1 MSGSLKFF
9 LILLMLALFFV
20 VGSGYFFSWINAAFV
35 AGFIIVMLVIARP
48 LLMPAGY
55 GTNKIRTLVLVLGMG
70 AISSTSTAINSL
82 LSGIWTLPGLQHAPA
97 WLKNS
102 LLVSQPSWWVSAILG
117 IIIIA
122 VFYFTRSD
130 SVSGVHPVPL
140 KKDFPDESFP
150 RQLKSFCHVL
160 RKDLEAID
168 EETDWSPNHYTE
180 LEAEVEIRKTRHSR
194 GRKKVM
200 GLQEAIRRDQ
210 KTGAFLVLGVPGS
223 GKSVALRKLAQ
234 DMLAEVKRTNR
245 VPIYVNLR
253 EWMPQ
258 ITKVNGRTEF
268 SVEDLEGFIIKN
280 LSRRGD
286 VFTTR
291 FVANYFRKLW
301 SSGRLFF
308 IFDSFDEIS
317 PLLDAREDSDVI
329 HALSSVLGKFI
340 ASHPASRG
348 LLASRIYRR
357 PTSAFQAEKV
367 LEIRPL
373 SETHITYALS
383 HYPRFTPA
391 LRNTLFSLRQDLM
404 PLARNP
410 FIMALLGEWIAGND
424 CLPVNQAEIYK
435 NYIDERLK
443 LCEEYLRESQI
454 TAQEVIDVT
463 TDIAWFVFHEPT
475 LGLEAPVKV
484 INARIKSDKV
494 GTVLEI
500 LRHAKIAR
508 VTTGPERSFAFVHR
522 RFLEYFVTTRFLQR
536 PQAVPDNHIPTDA
549 RGRDALVLYAQ
560 LCQDAEAQRLA
571 NLCWHEIM
579 QHFAD
584 PHHRLRAIHSLRFL
598 IDAFGSRRD
607 VLQPFAEELSA
618 FVTGHVKEGQNILLA
633 KVCLETTGLLRE
645 ADAEP
650 VLASAIAIGDAWL
663 QETAFRAC
671 RHLARVK
678 PALEDELKRY
688 VLAIPEIGFWHRRKA
703 ILLSLSLSD
712 ALSRVYRIAQL
723 RVWNMRLAM
732 VAVLALVVTLPFITL
747 FSASYA
753 LAITLAMMLMMKAG
767 GHVQRKTPEK
777 AAAKASPARRSTSF
791 LDKDFLSAAIMLFR
805 GITSVVLLV
814 LSVLGLYSPTLANV
828 VTPFYLITG
837 HGHYTSL
844 LAALNVVL
852 SMMLLDWVVISRF
865 IRSKMVDLLNWRKW
879 LTALSI
885 LLFAALLVVGVFF
898 SITYLSQFPLAEPI
912 FNGVFRGLVVAFV
925 GYLLYL
931 LLRGVYT
938 GVCDI
943 RMQREKQF
951 GTTITRS
958 EIAEVF
964 TKCKSDY
971 GRRRFVTWLDNAGL
985 GATGEWPE
993 GFTLT
998 VGRSAPYTALSRLE
1012 ERWLGLD
1019 R

>member
-1 MSGSLKFF
+1 MPGNLKFL
-9 LILLMLALFFV
+9 LILLTLALCFV
-20 VGSGYFFSWINAAFV
+20 VGVGYLFSWAHAAFI
-35 AGFIIVMLVIARP
+35 AGFIIIMLMMTR
-48 LLMPAGY
+48 LLQMPAGY
-55 GTNKIRTLVLVLGMG
+55 GNNKIRTLVLVLGIG
-70 AISSTSTAINSL
+70 TISRAVPGINSL
-82 LSGIWTLPGLQHAPA
+82 LSGIWTLPGLRHAPD

-102 LLVSQPSWWVSAILG
+102 LLVSQPPWWVCVILL
-117 IIIIA
+117 IIIIV
-122 VFYFTRSD
+122 VFYFTRSEPTG
-130 SVSGVHPVPL
+130 GVHPVPL

-180 LEAEVEIRKTRHSR
+180 LEAEVEIRKTRHSL

-200 GLQEAIRRDQ
+200 GLQEAIRRDP
-210 KTGAFLVLGVPGS
+210 KTDAFLLLGVPGS

-253 EWMPQ
+253 EWMPK

-268 SVEDLEGFIIKN
+268 SVEDLEAFIIKN

-286 VFTTR
+286 VFTR
-291 FVANYFRKLW
+291 KFVDDYFRKLW
-301 SSGRLFF
+301 SGGRLFF

-329 HALSSVLGKFI
+329 HALSSVLNKFI
-340 ASHPASRG
+340 TSHDASRG
-348 LLASRIYRR
+348 VLASRIYRR

-373 SETHITYALS
+373 SETHITSALS
-383 HYPRFTPA
+383 HYPRFTQA
-391 LRNTLFSLRQDLM
+391 LRNTLFSQRQDLM

-410 FIMALLGEWIAGND
+410 FIMALLGEWIAGHD
-424 CLPVNQAEIYK
+424 SLPTNQAEIYK

-443 LCEEYLRESQI
+443 LCEAFLRESEI

-484 INARIKSDKV
+484 INARMKSDKV
-494 GTVLEI
+494 GAVLEI

-508 VTTGPERSFAFVHR
+508 VTSGPERSFAFVHR

-536 PQAVPDNHIPTDA
+536 PQTVPDNHIPTDA

-560 LCQDAEAQRLA
+560 LCDDAEAKRLA
-571 NLCWHEIM
+571 NLCWHEITH
-579 QHFAD
+579 HFAD

-598 IDAFGSRRD
+598 IDAFGSRRE
-607 VLQPFAEELSA
+607 VLQPFADELSA
-618 FVTGHVKEGQNILLA
+618 FVNAHVKEGQNILLA
-633 KVCLETTGLLRE
+633 KVCLEATGLLRE

-650 VLASAIAIGDAWL
+650 VLTTAIAIGDAWL

-678 PALEDELKRY
+678 PALEEELKRY
-688 VLAIPEIGFWHRRKA
+688 VLAIPELGFWHRRKA

-712 ALSRVYRIAQL
+712 GLNRVYRIARL
-723 RVWNMRLAM
+723 RVWNMRLSM
-732 VAVLALVVTLPFITL
+732 VAALTMVVTLPFITL

-753 LAITLAMMLMMKAG
+753 LVITLAMVLMMKAG
-767 GHVQRKTPEK
+767 QHAQPRKPKK
-777 AAAKASPARRSTSF
+777 APAKARPARRSDTF
-791 LDKDFLSAAIMLFR
+791 LDKDFLSASTMLFR
-805 GITSVVLLV
+805 GIASVVVLV
-814 LSVLGLYSPTLANV
+814 LSVLGLYSATLAKV

-837 HGHYTSL
+837 QGRYTVW
-844 LAALNVVL
+844 LAALNVIL
-852 SMMLLDWVVISRF
+852 SMMLLDWVAICRF
-865 IRSKMVDLLNWRKW
+865 LRSKMADLLSWRKW
-879 LTALSI
+879 LVALSI
-885 LLFAALLVVGVFF
+885 LLFSSLLVIGVFLA
-898 SITYLSQFPLAEPI
+898 ITYLSQFPLAEPI
-912 FNGVFRGLVVAFV
+912 FNGAFWVLVVGFL
-925 GYLLYL
+925 GYVVSL
-931 LLRGVYT
+931 LLRGLWA

-943 RMQREKQF
+943 KMQREKQF

-964 TKCKSDY
+964 TECQSDY

-998 VGRSAPYTALSRLE
+998 VGRSAPYTALGRLE